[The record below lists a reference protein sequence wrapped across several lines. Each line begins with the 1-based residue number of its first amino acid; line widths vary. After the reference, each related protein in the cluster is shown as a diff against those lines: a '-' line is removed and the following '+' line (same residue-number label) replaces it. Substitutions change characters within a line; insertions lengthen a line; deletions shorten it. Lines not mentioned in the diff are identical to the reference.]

1 MNKLLTTEQKLNV
14 INQRFRRGSKSY
26 HAARYIVQHEGD
38 IDQNA
43 KDIIAKEVGLASTSL
58 DGVFNK
64 LRKLKLY
71 GVPMQLE
78 VTEQVNPQQQ
88 EAGNKLIQNQP
99 PNTRIPPPMRE
110 NIPYNQVNPQQQEV
124 PFEVAQHEQYVTYD
138 DFETLKSELNTNFQK
153 LVSALNDETP
163 EEEQEGYLHDG
174 YQPQDNPQEMTVED
188 PSLMR
193 KTIWFKPKAT
203 MFYDLAK
210 QGLFHTYVGTSDV
223 GPLSGFNGNLSDFIN
238 IVIDDYFVRNFNA
251 DIGLL
256 MRRYV

>member
-1 MNKLLTTEQKLNV
+1 MNKLLTNEQKLKIV
-14 INQRFRRGSKSY
+14 EERFRRGSKSY
-26 HAARYIVQHEGD
+26 QAARYIVQHEAE
-38 IDQNA
+38 IDEDN
-43 KDIIAKEVGLASTSL
+43 KGIIASEINMAPKTLE
-58 DGVFNK
+58 GVFSK
-64 LRKLKLY
+64 LRKLGLY
-71 GVPMQLE
+71 GMGDNIDIGGEILPGYSTQD
-78 VTEQVNPQQQ
+78 EQDQPEIPQQ
-88 EAGNKLIQNQP
+88 E
-99 PNTRIPPPMRE
+99 
-110 NIPYNQVNPQQQEV
+110 PQ
-124 PFEVAQHEQYVTYD
+124 VAQHQPQNPQQYVTYE
-138 DFETLKSELNTNFQK
+138 DFNTLKTELNTNFEK
-153 LVSALNDETP
+153 LVSALNDEIP
-163 EEEQEGYLHDG
+163 EEEEDGYLHDG
-174 YQPQDNPQEMTVED
+174 YPPQDNPQEMTVED